1 MDLLL
6 TIAEKRASDLHIVA
20 GLPPMMRINT
30 IIKPLGVDLISAEDA
45 KNLVYS
51 IICQRVY

>member
-1 MDLLL
+1 MYNLMDLLL

-30 IIKPLGVDLISAEDA
+30 IIKHLGIETLS
-45 KNLVYS
+45 S
-51 IICQRVY
+51 